1 VNAANEDTTAAKSAH
16 PGGMCLVA
24 LCRSLDFHKGFL
36 YAGPIE
42 RFDFNTLELFVS
54 AEKMLDFML
63 FRLDSTHT
71 RNC

>member
-1 VNAANEDTTAAKSAH
+1 
-16 PGGMCLVA
+16 MCLVA